1 MDDRPEPPV
10 ELAAADGAVAPV
22 ATSAPHAL
30 ADEPPA
36 TTAETRAWAF
46 IDVANSPYSTIAIS
60 GFLPLLLQASALAAA
75 GFPEACGNVVTDPA
89 VLAAAFPN
97 ATSPVPVAH
106 YLPGWTPPVCGGDG
120 TTAAECSP
128 TGYCVGYPPS
138 PAACR
143 LADGL
148 TPQRL
153 SVGAGT
159 DPTSYATLSIGVSIL
174 LQAAVFVCVAAVAD
188 YGAGRK
194 RMLLASSWVGAGLTI
209 ACAGIGPAT
218 WWAGAPLMIASNVCF
233 GLATVMYNSYLPR
246 LVKALPAVTGARTTE
261 ERLAAEAAASDT
273 LSGQGFGWGYAAGVV
288 TILLVLPL
296 AFTLSEIASYQGAM
310 LIAGTWWAV
319 WMLVPARHLRTR
331 PGPPLPPGRGYV
343 ALSLAQSRETVRD
356 MCKLP
361 ITGWYLLCWMV
372 GSDAIFSV
380 GTIGGLYADTQVDW
394 GCTPRQV
401 GVLTMFILVPVFGA

>member
-1 MDDRPEPPV
+1 MDDSTSEPATPTG
-10 ELAAADGAVAPV
+10 ADGGAVAP
-22 ATSAPHAL
+22 APPSPHAL
-30 ADEPPA
+30 PDGEPPA
-36 TTAETRAWAF
+36 TPTETRAWAF

-75 GFPEACGNVVTDPA
+75 GFPEACGNVVIDPA

-97 ATSPVPVAH
+97 ATSPVPVA
-106 YLPGWTPPVCGGDG
+106 YFLPGWTPPVCGGDG
-120 TTAAECSP
+120 DAECSP
-128 TGYCVGYPPS
+128 AGYCMGYPPS

-143 LADGL
+143 LADGV

-194 RMLLASSWVGAGLTI
+194 RMLLSASWVGAGLTI

-246 LVKALPAVTGARTTE
+246 LVKALPAVTGAPTTE
-261 ERLAAEAAASDT
+261 ARLAAEATASDE
-273 LSGQGFGWGYAAGVV
+273 LSGKGFGWGYVAGVI

-331 PGPPLPPGRGYV
+331 PGPPLPPGQGYV
-343 ALSLAQSRETVRD
+343 SLSVAQSRETVKD
-356 MCKLP
+356 MFKLP
-361 ITGWYLLCWMV
+361 TTGW
-372 GSDAIFSV
+372 
-380 GTIGGLYADTQVDW
+380 
-394 GCTPRQV
+394 
-401 GVLTMFILVPVFGA
+401 